1 MFFLVDTPYKVGVI
15 HEAICFAYYCI
26 SSVQLQSEI
35 QPLFLWIAVNTT
47 FVQFT

>member
-1 MFFLVDTPYKVGVI
+1 MFFPADTPYKVGVI
-15 HEAICFAYYCI
+15 YEAICLAYYCI

-35 QPLFLWIAVNTT
+35 QPLFLCIAINTT